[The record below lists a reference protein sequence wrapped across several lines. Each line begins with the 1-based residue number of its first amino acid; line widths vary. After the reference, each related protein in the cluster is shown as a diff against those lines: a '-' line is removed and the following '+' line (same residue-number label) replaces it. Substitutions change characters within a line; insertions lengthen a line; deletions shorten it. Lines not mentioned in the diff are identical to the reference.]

1 MTDTQTRQPD
11 RTRTPTSERLTT
23 YALLFGGMALFGSA
37 TPVSKLVGEDFP
49 SMLAS
54 GLRMLTAA
62 AVLVPFLVR
71 QQGRRWWP
79 QADRADWA
87 RLVGIAAI
95 GTVGFTLL
103 LFFGLQ
109 KVPGAVGAVIM
120 ATTPAVTALGAVLF
134 LRDRLDRWTGLGL
147 AMAVAGVVAV
157 NLGEDTGSGADLT
170 TAALWVGSLL
180 VLGAVCSE
188 AAYTLLG
195 KRLTADLS
203 PVQIASVAAV
213 LSLLIFLPWAIVQAV
228 GFDWSGPAWTD
239 WVAMVWWGAGT
250 MGLGSVLWFRGMMR
264 VAATTASGF
273 MAVMPVSALLL
284 SYVLLGE
291 DFAWVHLA
299 GMAGV
304 LAGLAAIVYRDA
316 HTEE

>member
-1 MTDTQTRQPD
+1 MTDTQTRAAEG
-11 RTRTPTSERLTT
+11 SALGERLTT
-23 YALLFGGMALFGSA
+23 YALLLGGMSLFGSA

-62 AVLVPFLVR
+62 AVLVPFLVL
-71 QQGRRWWP
+71 QQGRQWWP
-79 QADRADWA
+79 RADRADWA

-109 KVPGAVGAVIM
+109 RVPGAVGAVIM
-120 ATTPAVTALGAVLF
+120 ATTPAITALGAVVF
-134 LRDRLDRWTGLGL
+134 LRDHLDRWTALGL
-147 AMAVAGVVAV
+147 ALAVAGVVVV

-170 TAALWVGSLL
+170 TAALWIGSLL

-203 PVQIASVAAV
+203 PTQITTVAAV
-213 LSLLIFLPWAIVQAV
+213 LSLLIFLPWATVQAV
-228 GFDWSGPAWTD
+228 GFDWSAPAWTD

-273 MAVMPVSALLL
+273 MAVMPVSALVL

-291 DFAWVHLA
+291 DFAWAHVA

-316 HTEE
+316 RQD